1 MVLHRLQIIYNS
13 PMPLL
18 KLDRRPTSD
27 QVAWVVWQMIF
38 DGELR
43 SGDRVPQDEIAQRL
57 GISRIPVRE
66 ALVRLANEG
75 VVIAKP
81 HIGVFVA
88 EFSPDVVRDHFEIYA
103 QLQSLAANRLM
114 ERPDA
119 AELID
124 EIASIG
130 ERLAAADDAAQVNE
144 LSTEL
149 ARAINVGSGSAR
161 LRAVLR
167 ALGRMFPA
175 ELYPQIPGAMA
186 AQREAG
192 ARLVAAI
199 TGRSRERIAEACH
212 DAGALRA
219 AAMIEHLRERGAFR

>member
-1 MVLHRLQIIYNS
+1 MVLT
-13 PMPLL
+13 

-27 QVAWVVWQMIF
+27 QVADLVWEMIF

-43 SGDRVPQDEIAQRL
+43 SGDRVPQDEIAHQL

-88 EFSPDVVRDHFEIYA
+88 EFSPEVVRDHFEIYA
-103 QLQSLAANRLM
+103 QLQTIAAERLLAGPEAAAAIARITEIGAQLAATT
-114 ERPDA
+114 DA
-119 AELID
+119 AE
-124 EIASIG
+124 
-130 ERLAAADDAAQVNE
+130 VNR
-144 LSTEL
+144 LSTQL
-149 ARAINVGSGSAR
+149 ARTINVGSGSAR

-175 ELYPQIPGAMA
+175 ELYPQIPGAMS
-186 AQREAG
+186 AQQRAG
-192 ARLVAAI
+192 ALLVAAI
-199 TGRSRERIAEACH
+199 TDGSHEALSTACRQAGAMRAEA
-212 DAGALRA
+212 
-219 AAMIEHLRERGAFR
+219 MIDHLRQRGAFA